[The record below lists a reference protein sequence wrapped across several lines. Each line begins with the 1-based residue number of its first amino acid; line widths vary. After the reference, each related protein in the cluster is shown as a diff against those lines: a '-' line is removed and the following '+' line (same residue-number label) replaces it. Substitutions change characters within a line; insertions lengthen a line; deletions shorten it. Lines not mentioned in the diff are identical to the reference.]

1 MEDRIFEVAEV
12 KTAESLAVRIRTT
25 VRNTQKIMLD
35 AAISIGQD
43 LIEAKELVGHGE
55 WKDWVE
61 NTVGFSYESA
71 KKYMQISREYG
82 DFSKRELITDLSYTK
97 ALKLLAV
104 PEEDREE
111 FLEDNDVEGMTVK
124 ELEEKIKAI
133 SEEKAAT
140 DERIEKLGDEL
151 VAAESDKLMYRDQIE
166 VLEKKIAEMEAAGA
180 ETEGGISE
188 EAQKEIDKAKK
199 ELEKAEKK
207 AKAASDNAE
216 KLQRDIDQLK
226 ASQEKAIEEAKAAA
240 IEEGKQLG
248 KKENEEELMKQ
259 KEIADRALRD
269 KQDAEKKLAASSKED
284 LMRFKFMVEQM
295 QTNFNDALQ
304 ALENIEVNDEEQAGK
319 LRGGLHA
326 ILSKMKERL

>member
-43 LIEAKELVGHGE
+43 LIEAKELVEHGE

-61 NTVGFSYESA
+61 NKVGFSYESA

-104 PEEDREE
+104 PDEDREE
-111 FLEDNDVEGMTVK
+111 FIENNDVEGMTVK

-133 SEEKAAT
+133 SEEKAAS
-140 DERIEKLGDEL
+140 DEKIEKLGDEL
-151 VAAESDKLMYRDQIE
+151 VAAEEAKLLYQDQVE
-166 VLEKKIAEMEAAGA
+166 ALEKKIAEMEAAGA
-180 ETEGGISE
+180 NSEEGISE

-207 AKAASDNAE
+207 AKTAGDNAE
-216 KLQRDIDQLK
+216 KLQKEIDQLK

-248 KKENEEELMKQ
+248 KKENEEELLKQ
-259 KEIADRALRD
+259 KEAAEDAVKS
-269 KQDAEKKLAASSKED
+269 KQEAEKKLAASANKD
-284 LMRFKFMVEQM
+284 LMRMAFLTEQL
-295 QTNFNDALQ
+295 QKTFNDALE
-304 ALENIEVNDEEQAGK
+304 ALENIEVNDQEQAGK
-319 LRGGLHA
+319 LRGGLYA
-326 ILSKMKERL
+326 ILGQMQERL